1 MFAGLLFR
9 NEPSLPDTLCNLSPM
24 SARIDFL
31 GCPLDLITS
40 RELLDELRPLIQARE
55 TVRVIQFTNA
65 NKIAQVS
72 RDPGMAQIMQ
82 RAHYVL
88 ADGMPLL
95 PMGRMLGVK
104 IPERID
110 GIGLMTRLLGWAEE
124 NGFSVFF
131 LGAKQEVLDACVA
144 KIRERHPRLKVAG
157 SRNGYFKAD
166 EAAGV
171 AEQVRDSHADILF
184 LGMGSPMKEK
194 FADEQAVNMGVPVIQ
209 GVGGSF
215 DVMAGVVKRA
225 PRWVQ
230 KIGMEWFYRV
240 IQEPRRMA
248 WRYATTNFTCLR
260 LFAGALLRRV
270 FRVRSRRSEIG
281 GRKAEG

>member
-1 MFAGLLFR
+1 M
-9 NEPSLPDTLCNLSPM
+9 P
-24 SARIDFL
+24 ARIDFL
-31 GCPLDLITS
+31 GCPLDLVT
-40 RELLDELRPLIQARE
+40 RAELLAELRGVVAERRGFRI
-55 TVRVIQFTNA
+55 IQFTNA

-72 RDPGMAQIMQ
+72 RDPAMKEIMQ
-82 RAHYVL
+82 RADYVL

-95 PMGRMLGVK
+95 PMGRLLGIK

-124 NGFSVFF
+124 HGFSVFL
-131 LGAKQEVLDACVA
+131 LGAKQEVLDACVV
-144 KIRERHPRLKVAG
+144 KIRERHPRLKIAG

-166 EAAGV
+166 EAGAV
-171 AEQVRDSHADILF
+171 AETVRASGADLLF

-194 FADEQAVNMGVPVIQ
+194 FADEYAATMGVPVVQ

-215 DVMAGVVKRA
+215 DVIAGVVKRA

-270 FRVRSRRSEIG
+270 FGPGNRRPAAPDKSGGQGEFHNEPKVG
-281 GRKAEG
+281 GRKSEI

>member
-1 MFAGLLFR
+1 MNPASR
-9 NEPSLPDTLCNLSPM
+9 
-24 SARIDFL
+24 RIDFI

-40 RELLDELRPLIQARE
+40 RELLDELRPLIQARDSS
-55 TVRVIQFTNA
+55 RVIQFTNA

-72 RDPGMAQIMQ
+72 RDPGMGEIMQ

-95 PMGRMLGVK
+95 PMGRMLGVR

-110 GIGLMTRLLGWAEE
+110 GIGLMGRLLGWAEE
-124 NGFSVFF
+124 HGFSVFL
-131 LGAKQEVLDACVA
+131 LGAKQEVLEACVG
-144 KIRERHPRLKVAG
+144 KVGEKHPRLKIAG

-166 EAAGV
+166 EAAAV
-171 AEQVRDSHADILF
+171 AETVRDSGADILF

-194 FADEQAVNMGVPVIQ
+194 FADEYAQLIGVPVIQ

-215 DVMAGVVKRA
+215 DVIAGVVKRA

-230 KIGMEWFYRV
+230 KMGMEWFYRV

-260 LFAGALLRRV
+260 LFAGALLKRV
-270 FRVRSRRSEIG
+270 FGFGGRRSEDG
-281 GRKAEG
+281 GQPKRSEDRRANRI

>member
-1 MFAGLLFR
+1 MSA
-9 NEPSLPDTLCNLSPM
+9 
-24 SARIDFL
+24 SARISL
-31 GCPLDLITS
+31 IGCPVDLIS
-40 RELLDELRPLIQARE
+40 KGRLLEELRHAVSCRRAPRI
-55 TVRVIQFTNA
+55 IQFTNA
-65 NKIAQVS
+65 NKIAQVH
-72 RDPGMAQIMQ
+72 RDPVMKEIME

-95 PMGRMLGVK
+95 PMARMLGIR

-124 NGFSVFF
+124 HGFSVFL

-144 KIRERHPRLKVAG
+144 KIRERHPRLKIAG
-157 SRNGYFKAD
+157 SRNGYFKPD
-166 EAAGV
+166 EAPAV
-171 AEQVRDSHADILF
+171 ADLVKESRADILF

-194 FADEQAVNMGVPVIQ
+194 FADEYAAGMGVPVVQ

-215 DVMAGVVKRA
+215 DVIAGVVKRA

-260 LFAGALLRRV
+260 LFAGALLRRILGMG
-270 FRVRSRRSEIG
+270 SRRSEVG
-281 GRKAEG
+281 PAEG